1 MAKKRTAKKARPA
14 ARRAVTRTKAARK
27 RLTKPKP
34 KAHQRPARRAPARRS
49 APATPALNPVEAL
62 AKRIVELTI
71 GNDDEAA
78 LALYA
83 DNIESTEPGN
93 PPAVG
98 VDAIRQKFAMW
109 RGMVGS
115 ATWRARN
122 TWVFGNSIIIEWAG
136 RVTFAA
142 SGKEVDFDEIAIH
155 EIENGKIARERF
167 YYDRTILQP

>member
-14 ARRAVTRTKAARK
+14 ARRAATRTKAARK
-27 RLTKPKP
+27 RTATVKP
-34 KAHQRPARRAPARRS
+34 KARQRSARKAPAGRSIPTAPNPREHLARR
-49 APATPALNPVEAL
+49 
-62 AKRIVELTI
+62 IVDLTI

-83 DNIESTEPGN
+83 DTIESTEPGG

-98 VDAIRQKFAMW
+98 LDAIRQKFAMW

-122 TWVFGNSIIIEWAG
+122 TWVVGNTIIIEWAG

-142 SGKEVDFDEIAIH
+142 SGKEVDFNEIAIH
-155 EIENGKIARERF
+155 EVENGKIARERF
-167 YYDRTILQP
+167 YYDRSIVQP